1 MRQREACNERDSR
14 ACVEECLSVTQKSQN
29 AESEPCLSQYP
40 LIKHS
45 ILPASLPGYNCWLS
59 ATNAAIE
66 MAVSNGVVFTSE
78 ATVAGGDTD
87 REELER
93 QLRLKDD
100 VIENKTD
107 KLVSLGKRVKA
118 LEKEVGVLWERLGKM
133 GEDKR
138 ELEMKTAL
146 VQEEAARSLTS
157 MVAAQRERRR
167 EEGRN
172 KEVRQQLELQVA
184 AQAEEMGHLR
194 QQLREEA
201 QAHRDDV
208 EAIQKQ
214 LRRLRA
220 QLERAKG
227 LGNMSASQPS
237 IFLHYNTPPSGP
249 PWLARQHQ
257 PILHT
262 VSDVPPSYQ
271 QSTRETTPILTTPIQ
286 TTHTDQVSY
295 QRAPATFHTGVTA
308 FHGHLCYFSSFMT
321 TDIHIY
327 DTAVG
332 AWHILPSCPVTNFGL
347 EVVGQNVTTIG
358 GRLLTEPALCTT
370 QLFSLSAAGR
380 GERGAWL
387 ARLPPMK
394 LARAQPATTS
404 NSRLVIVAGGEVGDH
419 KTFIAD
425 IEVLVLETGQWST
438 VASSPLG
445 NYSWLTAVVCQ
456 DQLYLLE
463 GNGVREKDNLHALHM
478 GALVEGLRQPVAQQH
493 RGRRGGLRWRQ
504 VRPAPASNTTCVCA
518 KGQLVAV
525 GGIDTSGKTTNQI
538 WAFNNGKDQ
547 WKTLGS
553 LKSHRYRSLVSVTA
567 TGSLLVIG
575 GLTKTNFTDR
585 MEIFDSF

>member
-1 MRQREACNERDSR
+1 
-14 ACVEECLSVTQKSQN
+14 
-29 AESEPCLSQYP
+29 
-40 LIKHS
+40 
-45 ILPASLPGYNCWLS
+45 
-59 ATNAAIE
+59 
-66 MAVSNGVVFTSE
+66 MAVSNGAVFTSE
-78 ATVAGGDTD
+78 ATVAASDTD

-93 QLRLKDD
+93 QVRLKDD
-100 VIENKTD
+100 VIENKRD
-107 KLVSLGKRVKA
+107 ELVSLGKRVKA
-118 LEKEVGVLWERLGKM
+118 LENEVGVLWERLGKM
-133 GEDKR
+133 GEEKR
-138 ELEMKTAL
+138 ELEMKIAV

-167 EEGRN
+167 EERRN
-172 KEVRQQLELQVA
+172 NDVRQQLELQVA
-184 AQAEEMGHLR
+184 MQAEELGHLR

-208 EAIQKQ
+208 EVIQKQ
-214 LRRLRA
+214 LRRMRT

-237 IFLHYNTPPSGP
+237 IPLHYNTLPPGP
-249 PWLARQHQ
+249 PLLAQRHQ
-257 PILHT
+257 PLLHT

-271 QSTRETTPILTTPIQ
+271 QSIGETTPTFTTPLQ
-286 TTHTDQVSY
+286 TTHTNQVSY

-321 TDIHIY
+321 THIHVY
-327 DTAVG
+327 DTALG
-332 AWHILPSCPVTNFGL
+332 AWHKLPSCPVTNFGL
-347 EVVGQNVTTIG
+347 EVVGQNITTIG
-358 GRLLTEPALCTT
+358 GRLVTESALCTT
-370 QLFSLSAAGR
+370 QLFSLSAAAR

-387 ARLPPMK
+387 ARLPSMK

-425 IEVLVLETGQWST
+425 IEVLVLETEQWST

-445 NYSWLTAVVCQ
+445 NYSWLTAVLCE

-463 GNGVREKDNLHALHM
+463 GNGVRERDNIHVLHM
-478 GALVEGLRQPVAQQH
+478 GALVEGLREPVTQQH
-493 RGRRGGLRWRQ
+493 RGRRGGLPWRQ

-538 WAFNNGKDQ
+538 WAFNKSKDQ

-575 GLTKTNFTDR
+575 GLTKTNFTDQ
-585 MEIFDSF
+585 MEIFDSY